1 MGDPLYSSSI
11 PDNARGEVR
20 AIKMERI
27 KDKLS
32 MIKNMTPKLVSGEFV
47 FITSENTDV
56 DIDLLKRSKATFAE
70 EEGLSL
76 VVDLA
81 LARDRGFDTSQ
92 IMRCITLEVYSDLEG
107 VGLTVAV
114 ANALAEN
121 NIPCNMI
128 AAYSHDHAFVPSAS
142 AQEAFEILKDLQK
155 QAAINDKL
163 N

>member
-1 MGDPLYSSSI
+1 
-11 PDNARGEVR
+11 
-20 AIKMERI
+20 
-27 KDKLS
+27 
-32 MIKNMTPKLVSGEFV
+32 MIKNMTPKLVKGEFV
-47 FITSENTDV
+47 FVTSEYADV
-56 DIDLLKRSKATFAE
+56 DIDLLKRSKATFSE

-76 VVDLA
+76 VLDLE
-81 LARDRGFDTSQ
+81 LARDRGFDISK
-92 IMRCITLEVYSDLEG
+92 IMKCITLRVYSDLEG
-107 VGLTVAV
+107 VGLTAAV

>member
-1 MGDPLYSSSI
+1 
-11 PDNARGEVR
+11 
-20 AIKMERI
+20 MERI
-27 KDKLS
+27 KGKLR
-32 MIKNMTPKLVSGEFV
+32 MIKNMTPKLVEGEFV
-47 FITSENTDV
+47 FVTSEYPDV
-56 DIDLLKRSKATFAE
+56 DIDLLKRSKATFSE

-76 VVDLA
+76 VVDLE

-92 IMRCITLEVYSDLEG
+92 IMRCITLGVYSDLEG
-107 VGLTVAV
+107 VGLTAAV
-114 ANALAEN
+114 ANALADN

>member
-1 MGDPLYSSSI
+1 SSSI
-11 PDNARGEVR
+11 PDNARVEVR

-27 KDKLS
+27 KDKVS

-47 FITSENTDV
+47 FITLENTDV
-56 DIDLLKRSKATFAE
+56 DIDLLKRSKAKFAE

-76 VVDLA
+76 VVDLE